1 MSSNYTC
8 SFCGTSELEAKRIV
22 AKGRKDEPAICS
34 DCVIACVNTLI
45 NTGLVSTINKPV
57 CSEALGKE
65 ESPATSSNDRVNAGS
80 ITVKFGDAP
89 YLGTA

>member
-1 MSSNYTC
+1 MNSNYAC

-34 DCVIACVNTLI
+34 DCVIACVSTLI

-57 CSEALGKE
+57 CPEALGKE
-65 ESPATSSNDRVNAGS
+65 ESPATSSNDRVNADG
-80 ITVKFGDAP
+80 IAVKFGDAP
-89 YLGTA
+89 CRGIA